1 VDALRRNPALIDA
14 ILSNPDAALDSRLIL
29 ALKAWDPRK
38 L

>member
-1 VDALRRNPALIDA
+1 VVALRRNPALLAA
-14 ILSNPDAALDSRLIL
+14 IMSNPAATLDRRLIL